1 MISYRAMGGLAAAML
16 LAACGSHEA
25 KTGAN
30 SAESHAPGTT
40 LATTAGACSSYVAG
54 TPGVIR
60 TFCGGPAKVKLT
72 IGGKEH
78 DLSGGTC
85 EAQGPM
91 FSVNLGVVSTN
102 DLGGPKP
109 DYFGLTIPSGG
120 GHFTN
125 AVLAVNVDG
134 KTYAVISNSGDA
146 TAAGGAFTGTATGD
160 SAPIT
165 GTFSCS

>member
-1 MISYRAMGGLAAAML
+1 MISYRVMSGLAAALL
-16 LAACGSHEA
+16 LAGCGSHEA

-40 LATTAGACSSYVAG
+40 LASAAGACSSYAAG

-60 TFCGGPAKVKLT
+60 TFCDGPAKVKLFV
-72 IGGKEH
+72 GGKEH
-78 DLSGGTC
+78 DLTGGTC
-85 EAQGPM
+85 ETEGPM
-91 FSVNLGVVSTN
+91 FTVNLGVVSSA

-109 DYFGLTIPSGG
+109 DYFGLTVPAGG
-120 GHFTN
+120 GHFSN

-134 KTYAVISNSGDA
+134 KAYAVTSNSGDA
-146 TAAGGAFTGTATGD
+146 SATGGTFTGAAMGD

-165 GTFSCS
+165 GNFTC